1 MFDITSC
8 PDTVTYCAEGFF
20 SIFRISCKCIW
31 ILSVTPWISSFLLFI
46 KGKSERSLNNSVL
59 SPILENENT
68 YIEVYNL
75 YQSSIIFRS
84 RMKNQRVG
92 SQENCLTFMGKA
104 LNLWVSFLIS
114 LKTDKITLTFL
125 FCKFMIPMVKP
136 RNKIK
141 YLLFAYS
148 ENKHKYKYCQNV
160 SLLWRVLGEM
170 NCKMTRS

>member
-1 MFDITSC
+1 MQNKRMSDITSC

-20 SIFRISCKCIW
+20 NIFRISCKCIW

-59 SPILENENT
+59 SPILENKKMKIHT
-68 YIEVYNL
+68 LKYI
-75 YQSSIIFRS
+75 FHS
-84 RMKNQRVG
+84 RMKNQRVE

-104 LNLWVSFLIS
+104 PNLWVSFLIP

-125 FCKFMIPMVKP
+125 FCKFMIPMAKP

-160 SLLWRVLGEM
+160 SLLCRVLGEM
-170 NCKMTRS
+170 NCKMTSS